1 MMSVHY
7 GQKTIEGFCLSFSKT
22 VPETAPFLRISV
34 LNLTPFLHFR
44 QFLRFDR
51 AIFLVFSRK
60 LHICSFRP
68 FSIPHFPDI
77 IELQHFVDI
86 TFPPLRG
93 DRIRS
98 IGMDIFSVFTLCGG
112 LAFFLYGMTT
122 MSKSLEKMAGGK
134 LERILKRMTSNP
146 FKSLLLGAG
155 ITIAI
160 QSSSAMTVMLVGL
173 VNSGVMELGQTIG
186 VIMGSNIGTTLT
198 AWILSLTGIESESVF
213 VNLLKPENFSPVI
226 ALAGIILIMASK
238 KQRRRDV
245 GRIMVGFSILMY
257 GMELMKDAVSPLAD
271 MPEFSSLLTAFNNP
285 LLGVLVGAVFTG
297 IIQSSAASV
306 GILQALALTGSIT
319 YGMAIPI
326 IMGQNIG
333 TCVTA
338 LLSSIGVN
346 RNAKRVAVI
355 HISFNVIGTA
365 VCLLLFY
372 GGNMIFHFPF
382 MSAAVGAVGIALCH
396 TIFNVFTTIILLPF
410 SRQLEKLARRAIR
423 SETQSEQ
430 FAFLDPRLLRTPGVA
445 VSECVSM
452 TNRMGALAHENLM
465 HAIAQFSGYSESREA
480 EILANED
487 KLDIY
492 EDRLGSYLVEVSQ
505 HGVSMSDIRTVSRL
519 LHAIGDFERIGD
531 HALNLQESAQEL
543 HEKGLSFSQ
552 PAQAELQVLLA
563 ALEDIMDRAFSCF
576 DAASVEQARGVE
588 PLEETIDR
596 LIEEIRMRHIRRLQS
611 GDCTM
616 QLGFI
621 LNDLLTNFERVSD
634 HCSNI
639 ALSVI
644 EERDSSVDR
653 HAYLNDLKE
662 EGAFTTSLNQAIQSY
677 QLPPEE
683 AHD

>member
-1 MMSVHY
+1 
-7 GQKTIEGFCLSFSKT
+7 
-22 VPETAPFLRISV
+22 
-34 LNLTPFLHFR
+34 
-44 QFLRFDR
+44 
-51 AIFLVFSRK
+51 
-60 LHICSFRP
+60 
-68 FSIPHFPDI
+68 
-77 IELQHFVDI
+77 
-86 TFPPLRG
+86 
-93 DRIRS
+93 
-98 IGMDIFSVFTLCGG
+98 MDIFSVFTLCGG

-146 FKSLLLGAG
+146 LKSLLLGAG

-198 AWILSLTGIESESVF
+198 AWILSLTGIQSENVF

-226 ALAGIILIMASK
+226 ALVGIILIMGSK

-245 GRIMVGFSILMY
+245 GRIMVGFAILMY
-257 GMELMKDAVSPLAD
+257 GMELMKNAVSPLAD

-285 LLGVLVGAVFTG
+285 LLGVAVGAVFTG

-338 LLSSIGVN
+338 LISAIGVS
-346 RNAKRVAVI
+346 RNAKRVSAI

-365 VCLLLFY
+365 VCLVLFY
-372 GGNMIFHFPF
+372 GGNLLFHFSF
-382 MSAAVGAVGIALCH
+382 MNAPVGAVGIAFCH
-396 TIFNVFTTIILLPF
+396 TVFNVLTTLLLLPF
-410 SRQLEKLARRAIR
+410 SRQLEKLARRMVKA
-423 SETQSEQ
+423 ETKSEQ

-445 VSECVSM
+445 ISECVSM
-452 TNRMGALAHENLM
+452 TNRMGELAHQNLLLSLR
-465 HAIAQFSGYSESREA
+465 QLTDYSESREA

-492 EDRLGSYLVEVSQ
+492 EDRLGSYLVQISQ
-505 HGVSMSDIRTVSRL
+505 HGVSMDDIRTVSRL

-531 HALNLQESAQEL
+531 HALNLQESAREI
-543 HEKGLSFSQ
+543 HDKGIRFSDS
-552 PAQAELQVLLA
+552 AGAELRVLMD
-563 ALEDIMDRAFSCF
+563 ALEDILNRAFSCF
-576 DAASVEQARGVE
+576 AADDAQAAFDVE
-588 PLEETIDR
+588 PLEETMDR
-596 LIEEIRMRHIRRLQS
+596 LIEEVRMRHIQRLQT
-611 GDCTM
+611 GDCTI
-616 QLGFI
+616 QTGFV
-621 LNDLLTNFERVSD
+621 LSDLLTNFERVSD

-639 ALSVI
+639 AVCVI
-644 EERDSSVDR
+644 EERAANLDR
-653 HAYLNDLKE
+653 HAYIHDL
-662 EGAFTTSLNQAIQSY
+662 QADGSFAQRLKRDLDTY
-677 QLPPEE
+677 RLPQL
-683 AHD
+683 